1 MTNEELQNKLTSIKN
16 KLEKAYKKGDT
27 NKINY
32 YTKKLNILWKEAG
45 NEMLKNAKKD
55 GFTFD

>member
-16 KLEKAYKKGDT
+16 KLEKAYKKG
-27 NKINY
+27 NKKKINY
-32 YTKKLNILWKEAG
+32 YIKKLNTLWKEAG
-45 NEMLKNAKKD
+45 AEMLKNAKKD